1 MERPLFQGQSLLLA
15 QSGSKRHNNATNRSE
30 KCQSQ
35 KIAAQLRQRALELE
49 ESQMVGMKE
58 VPPTKAQRPRGRPR
72 AAGADEE
79 ILQATLKLGQEL
91 GFDAL
96 SMEGIA
102 ARAGVAKTTIYRRW
116 RNVSEV
122 VMDAF
127 LWQVNRTSTLS
138 AGASAR
144 ESFRISMKR
153 LARAYRGKT
162 GRLMRTLVARAQSDP
177 KLLDAISQRWVE
189 PRREI
194 ARGFVRAGIERGE
207 LRAGIDPDI
216 VLDALYGPFYHRIL
230 VPYVGAT
237 LSDEYVET
245 LVDLIFNGLVPRSSR

>member
-1 MERPLFQGQSLLLA
+1 M
-15 QSGSKRHNNATNRSE
+15 
-30 KCQSQ
+30 
-35 KIAAQLRQRALELE
+35 IAVKQA
-49 ESQMVGMKE
+49 
-58 VPPTKAQRPRGRPR
+58 PPTKAQRPRGRPR
-72 AAGADEE
+72 AVGANEE
-79 ILQATLKLGQEL
+79 ILQATLELGQEL

-102 ARAGVAKTTIYRRW
+102 TRAGVAKTTIYRRW

-153 LARAYRGKT
+153 LARAYRGRT

-177 KLLDAISQRWVE
+177 KLLDAISRRWVE

-194 ARGFVRAGIERGE
+194 ARGFVRAGIEQGE

-237 LSDEYVET
+237 LSDEYVDA
-245 LVDLIFNGLVPRSSR
+245 LVDLVFDGLVSRSSR